1 MGLKGTLS
9 DRLADFFFKLT
20 LEVMSRALSVDRK
33 ERGSVL
39 STLEIEPRTPTRR
52 RWPVLCRTNQTQ
64 TQIQTNYS
72 RSPIPFERLHTVEY
86 KLLPPLALRIDFRTR
101 CC

>member
-33 ERGSVL
+33 ERGSVV
-39 STLEIEPRTPTRR
+39 SKLEIEPRTPT
-52 RWPVLCRTNQTQ
+52 V
-64 TQIQTNYS
+64 
-72 RSPIPFERLHTVEY
+72 
-86 KLLPPLALRIDFRTR
+86 KLNCSSVYPWFSGSELKKSNAGLL
-101 CC
+101 